1 MNLLVLKFKFDQT
14 VVFCLQFSL
23 VHFVMEVHFPVK
35 LDFFIQ
41 KRRVLVLAVTFL
53 VHPDKRVSELAVLA
67 LDLPIDLL
75 LAHILVRIH
84 FN

>member
-35 LDFFIQ
+35 LDLFIQ
-41 KRRVLVLAVTFL
+41 KRRVLMLAVTFL

-75 LAHILVRIH
+75 LTHILVRVH